1 MAVIKPQP
9 RQEQFLSSNA
19 DIVIFGGAAGGGKTY
34 ALLMEQMRHSE
45 NPRFNSVIFRR
56 NNTQIFINGGLWDSA
71 LAFLPQF
78 GALPKKTPN
87 PQFVFK
93 SGAKVTFGHLERYTD
108 CLSFQ
113 GSQIPLL
120 CFDELT
126 HFDEDVFWYML
137 SRNRSDSGVPGYLR
151 ATTNPD
157 PDSWVAKFIEWWINQ
172 ETGYAIPERSGKIR
186 WFIRINGEVIWGNS
200 RMELLKYQFHGDIQ
214 RVDKTH
220 EYPSELFIKHDNGT
234 LDIVTPGQEGI
245 LYVATK
251 TKQFFQWNGSE
262 YVDLMP
268 PKSVTFIL
276 SMLSD
281 NAILM
286 RNDPS
291 YLANLKSLPLVEQ
304 ERLLGGNWKI
314 RPAAGMYY
322 PRAKVNLLEEIPNDV
337 IKWVRAWD
345 LAGTAD
351 KKSNNPEDGPAYTA
365 GILIGKR
372 KNGRIVIADVINRR
386 MDSSD
391 VRNTVFN
398 TAKADKA
405 RFKKVRIRMNQD
417 PGQAGKEQAASYLKM
432 LSGFSVNIEIE
443 TGSKVAR
450 AEPLAAQWIGLKG
463 SEKGNVDIVLADW
476 TESYLRQMESFPDG
490 KFKDM
495 ADASNTGF
503 IELEKMATHS
513 LPPKDTGNNKES
525 YWNR

>member
-1 MAVIKPQP
+1 
-9 RQEQFLSSNA
+9 
-19 DIVIFGGAAGGGKTY
+19 
-34 ALLMEQMRHSE
+34 MEQMRHSE

-87 PQFVFK
+87 PQFVFR

-186 WFIRINGEVIWGNS
+186 WFIRINGEVIWGS
-200 RMELLKYQFHGDIQ
+200 TRMELLKHQFYGDIKH
-214 RVDKTH
+214 VDKTH
-220 EYPSELFIKHDNGT
+220 EYPSELFIKNDNGT
-234 LDIVTPGQEGI
+234 LNIVTPGKEGV

-251 TKQFFQWNGSE
+251 TKEFFQWNGTE

-322 PRAKVNLLEEIPNDV
+322 PRAKVNLLEDIPNDV

-386 MDSSD
+386 MDSAD

-450 AEPLAAQWIGLKG
+450 AEPLSAQWIGLKG
-463 SEKGNVDIVLADW
+463 SETGNVDVVLADW

-503 IELEKMATHS
+503 IELEKMASHS
-513 LPPKDTGNNKES
+513 APPKETGNNKES